1 MTRTFP
7 SPTLM
12 SRREFAS
19 VSLPA
24 MLFLQTAPRM
34 GNYATGIFGLTHTSF
49 RNRFRQYGLSQGL
62 GEEAEIPA
70 EKFLDLVKSYG
81 VDGCQIRCSQLT
93 SMDPAYLYRIKK
105 SCEEKNL
112 FLEISLEPAH
122 LENPEDFDNLAAF
135 CQAAGAQWLKV
146 GLSGT
151 RFLTFASTS
160 SWNEFAQRWK
170 KAILQIEPILKKKRL
185 RLGIENNLDWL
196 GVELAGFLKSISS
209 AQIGANIDMGNN
221 LALLEDP
228 VETAQ
233 LLAPYVMGAHLK
245 DIALAQE
252 EEGFW
257 WREVPLGQGILPL
270 PKLLETIRSS
280 RSDVHFCLE
289 MQTRDPLRVN
299 YRSDAFWASF
309 PSRDPDQVAKFESRY
324 LANASAT
331 PPPRVSN
338 MSSARAFASEDE
350 NLRRSVAYAKRTLG
364 F

>member
-1 MTRTFP
+1 MPRTFP
-7 SPTLM
+7 SPPSI
-12 SRREFAS
+12 SRREFAG

-24 MLFLQTAPRM
+24 LLMLQMAPRM
-34 GNYATGIFGLTHTSF
+34 GNYAIGTLGITHTSF
-49 RNRFRQYGLSQGL
+49 RNRFKQYGQSQGL

-70 EKFLDLVKSYG
+70 EKFLDLIKSYG
-81 VDGCQIRCSQLT
+81 VDGCQISYSQLT
-93 SMDPAYLYRIKK
+93 STDPAYLRRIKK

-112 FLEISLEPAH
+112 FLEFSLEPAH
-122 LENPEDFDNLAAF
+122 LENQEDFANLVVV
-135 CQAAGAQWLKV
+135 CQAVGAKGLKV

-151 RFLTFASTS
+151 RFLTFASAG
-160 SWNEFAQRWK
+160 SWNEFIQRWRK
-170 KAILQIEPILKKKRL
+170 VILRIEPILQKTRL
-185 RLGIENNLDWL
+185 QLGIENNLDWL
-196 GVELAGFLKSISS
+196 GAELADFLKSLSS
-209 AQIGANIDMGNN
+209 SWIGASIDVGNN

-228 VETAQ
+228 LETAQ

-270 PKLLETIRSS
+270 PKLLEIIRRS
-280 RSDVHFCLE
+280 RSDIHVCLE

-299 YRSDAFWASF
+299 YRSDAFWATF
-309 PSRDPDQVAKFESRY
+309 PSRDPNRVAKFESRY
-324 LANASAT
+324 LANASSA
-331 PPPRVSN
+331 PPPRISN
-338 MSSARAFASEDE
+338 MSSPRALASEDE